1 MTVNFDDDLQA
12 ADKADLQDVLAL
24 RAAMALSLADPQSQ
38 PQPQPQPQQA
48 KVSAAAPPREVE
60 AQIQS
65 QAAQTDDAVVVNNTA
80 TATADAS
87 SIPTAP
93 TTAATTADTATTTT
107 AATIEATPAAGI
119 EHAQAPPALSPST
132 STGGGLSTAP
142 PLGPSVSS
150 ASTSNAASAR
160 VDDVYVVKRVP
171 FRGREQVGVVTQNR
185 NGPCPLLAIC
195 NVLLLAGR
203 IHIHPDMRVVTYE
216 YLCTLLGDEIM
227 RSTSKRVLNPDARL
241 DLERNVADCIAVFP
255 RLQTGLDVN
264 VRFTGIADFEFTQEC
279 LVFDLLGIP
288 LYHGWIVDPS
298 DTAAVSNKTY
308 NQLIV
313 DNPTPEQ
320 TASMHRGLAVEAF
333 LNESPTQ
340 LTEHGVRELS
350 RLIKPGELAVFFRNN
365 HFGTIFKRDHLLDE
379 PLNQHL
385 VGSPDFEPVL
395 LLLTDQGYVD
405 TPVAWETLTSVA
417 GDGSLLNA
425 RFANA
430 VSESQAQEER
440 DLAAALALSQS
451 EQNHTAS
458 EAPAANADA
467 DFLLAMSL
475 QKQEDNLAA
484 QTAVHLR
491 ASRSNDVALDAE

>member
-1 MTVNFDDDLQA
+1 
-12 ADKADLQDVLAL
+12 
-24 RAAMALSLADPQSQ
+24 
-38 PQPQPQPQQA
+38 
-48 KVSAAAPPREVE
+48 
-60 AQIQS
+60 
-65 QAAQTDDAVVVNNTA
+65 
-80 TATADAS
+80 
-87 SIPTAP
+87 
-93 TTAATTADTATTTT
+93 
-107 AATIEATPAAGI
+107 
-119 EHAQAPPALSPST
+119 
-132 STGGGLSTAP
+132 
-142 PLGPSVSS
+142 
-150 ASTSNAASAR
+150 
-160 VDDVYVVKRVP
+160 
-171 FRGREQVGVVTQNR
+171 
-185 NGPCPLLAIC
+185 
-195 NVLLLAGR
+195 
-203 IHIHPDMRVVTYE
+203 MRVVTYE

-264 VRFTGIADFEFTQEC
+264 VRFTG
-279 LVFDLLGIP
+279 
-288 LYHGWIVDPS
+288 
-298 DTAAVSNKTY
+298 DTVTKAAVSNKTY